1 MNNAETMQLSENAE
15 NTTITEQPRPDEST
29 SDPGF
34 QFVQDLAREL
44 STGSLQIPAFPDA
57 ALRIKTALEDPEV
70 SADKVARVVG
80 SDPVFSARLL
90 KVANSVLVNGAGERI
105 NDIKMAVT
113 RMGFRLAY
121 NTAVSIAIEQVLAA
135 HDSEALHP
143 YLEELWRHS
152 VEVAAYSYAIAKMQT
167 TINPDAAMLAGLLH
181 DIGKFYLL
189 SRSENYPELF
199 NDKSALDSIVDEWHT
214 GIGRSIMEAWHFS
227 EEMCLVADEHEELG
241 RAHCTPAD
249 LTDIVMV
256 ANLFSYKDDDEM
268 TPALEWD
275 AIPATIR
282 LKLSEQNVADIMQES
297 REEIDAIR
305 QILKS

>member
-1 MNNAETMQLSENAE
+1 MQNAEAMNTAEHDEIISASQNAPVE
-15 NTTITEQPRPDEST
+15 ATP

-34 QFVQDLAREL
+34 QFVQDLALAL
-44 STGSLQIPAFPDA
+44 SAGTLQIPAFPDA

-121 NTAVSIAIEQVLAA
+121 NTAVSIAVEQVLAA
-135 HDSEALHP
+135 HDSKALHP
-143 YLEELWRHS
+143 YLEELWSHS
-152 VEVAAYSYAIAKMQT
+152 VEVAAYSYVIAKQQT
-167 TINPDAAMLAGLLH
+167 TINPDVAMLAGLLH
-181 DIGKFYLL
+181 DIGKFYVL
-189 SRSENYPELF
+189 SRSEDYPELF
-199 NDKSALDSIVDEWHT
+199 NDKSALDAIVDEWHT
-214 GIGRSIMEAWHFS
+214 GIGRSIMEAWNFS

-249 LTDIVMV
+249 LTDIVMI
-256 ANLFSYKDDDEM
+256 ANLFSHKDDDEAV
-268 TPALEWD
+268 PALEWD
-275 AIPATIR
+275 AIPATRR
-282 LKLSEQNVADIMQES
+282 LKLSEQNAADIMQES
-297 REEIDAIR
+297 QEEIQAIR